1 MNTILGTYT
10 KRAFVVSLGLA
21 LTACGGSGSDEEA
34 TSSYSSF
41 DQIDADAVVTIGTYV
56 EDNGDIIGDLTDAGT
71 LTTGSAAYA
80 GFVRGEVDGA
90 TLTGTLTMD
99 ANFATGAVIGSATDF
114 FHETDGAYDGTL
126 SGTGVVNTGA
136 TGAIPHVTATLD
148 GDLTN
153 GSDTFDTTLALDG
166 YFLTVGGVDAA
177 AIAGEVEG
185 SVGTTTFDDGLFAA
199 EQ

>member
-1 MNTILGTYT
+1 MNTLLKTGAKLT
-10 KRAFVVSLGLA
+10 FVLSCGLVLA
-21 LTACGGSGSDEEA
+21 ACEPSDDSTTAYG
-34 TSSYSSF
+34 SF
-41 DQIDADAVVTIGTYV
+41 DEIDAAAVAAIGTYI
-56 EDNGDIIGDLTDAGT
+56 DDDGDITADLTDAST

-80 GFVRGEVDGA
+80 GFVRGEVDGS

-99 ANFATGAVIGSATDF
+99 ANFATGAVTGSATDF

-136 TGAIPHVTATLD
+136 AGTVPHVTATLD

-153 GSDTFDTTLALDG
+153 GSDTFDTTLAFDG
-166 YFLTVGGVDAA
+166 YFLTVGGADAA

-185 SVGTTTFDDGLFAA
+185 NVGSDDFDDGLFVA
-199 EQ
+199 EE